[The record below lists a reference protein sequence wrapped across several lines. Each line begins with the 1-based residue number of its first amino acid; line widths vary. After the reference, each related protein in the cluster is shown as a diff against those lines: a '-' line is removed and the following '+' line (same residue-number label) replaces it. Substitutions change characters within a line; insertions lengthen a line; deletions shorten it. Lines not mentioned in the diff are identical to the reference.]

1 MSRQDKERFT
11 SETSEK
17 RWGTWLALIAVIAT
31 PIALLLSLFGWA

>member
-17 RWGTWLALIAVIAT
+17 RWGIWLALIAVIAA
-31 PIALLLSLFGWA
+31 PIALLLSLFGWV